1 MMVIVVMIMIQPSLS
16 FRVWVF
22 CIFFWR
28 SIVSFICSWFP
39 TSWFHYQRNYRLIII
54 DISIPLSLIPFLPS
68 TLISFLLSSLLSLL
82 LFLLPSYLHYLLL
95 SLLSTSFFTSSYTSF
110 FINFST
116 SLFNFFY
123 FYFSLYFSLYFY
135 LPLGTQPSPFL
146 SFPFLCSA
154 PIPSPF
160 RPYPL
165 ISAPLLPSPSLSS
178 PFLSLHLPSS
188 PLLLFLPPISF
199 VFYELSSF
207 SSRPLCPSYFL
218 FIFFPALL
226 ERKGISDLF
235 QSFASGRLYNQAES
249 MGKHYEHPCLLIEF
263 HPDKSFNLQVR
274 NRMKKNWKETW
285 KWR

>member
-39 TSWFHYQRNYRLIII
+39 PSWFHYQRNYRLIII

-146 SFPFLCSA
+146 SFPLLCPNSLS
-154 PIPSPF
+154 I
-160 RPYPL
+160 
-165 ISAPLLPSPSLSS
+165 PSLSS
-178 PFLSLHLPSS
+178 NFRSSPTLSFPLLPFPLPSS
-188 PLLLFLPPISF
+188 PFISSPSLLTPYF
-199 VFYELSSF
+199 VFFLWVIIYLLTSPLPFLFSLYFLSCTSREERHIWPF
-207 SSRPLCPSYFL
+207 PIFRIGSSVQSSRVYGQTLWAPLPSHW
-218 FIFFPALL
+218 IP
-226 ERKGISDLF
+226 
-235 QSFASGRLYNQAES
+235 SG
-249 MGKHYEHPCLLIEF
+249 
-263 HPDKSFNLQVR
+263 
-274 NRMKKNWKETW
+274 
-285 KWR
+285 

>member
-22 CIFFWR
+22 CIFSWR

-82 LFLLPSYLHYLLL
+82 LFLLPSYLYYLLL

-146 SFPFLCSA
+146 SFPLLCPNSLS
-154 PIPSPF
+154 IPSLSSNF
-160 RPYPL
+160 R
-165 ISAPLLPSPSLSS
+165 SSPTLSS

-188 PLLLFLPPISF
+188 PLLLFLPLISF
-199 VFYELSSF
+199 FSYELSSI